1 MTQAAFLFHD
11 IAEPV
16 FQDFTPG
23 QIEKKDK
30 QKLEAICIELLT
42 EGRLTGDL
50 QAQHVY
56 NCFLIFE
63 GASQDDFDK
72 MQGHI
77 LASIDSSKTP
87 LNLDQSGLSEYLKL
101 VYNLSIDL
109 TEVQEMLKE
118 ADVLSMLEPVVKI
131 KLTKNYEV
139 SEEEE
144 AEKQFR
150 GFIDYIDQEIKT
162 EEGREYFKKVIS
174 VYEERLVVLHK
185 RERFIK
191 ELPDLMLVQFN
202 SLPKV
207 TEEEKEAN
215 LKQYDLVKE
224 SFREKLEGL
233 RSRFPDQVLGLGVN
247 EISLKLSVDSPP
259 FNSTKGFH
267 EAVERKLRANN
278 CLSIVSTTSGELKL
292 LPLSMTSTQVDKS
305 IEHLERQLCRINNYA
320 LEDLSP
326 ARLVHLF
333 M

>member
-1 MTQAAFLFHD
+1 MFFGYEVIPKVFHDRSWSNQLMTQAAFLFHD

-139 SEEEE
+139 SEDCLLYTSPSPRD
-144 AEKQFR
+144 QR
-150 GFIDYIDQEIKT
+150 G
-162 EEGREYFKKVIS
+162 
-174 VYEERLVVLHK
+174 
-185 RERFIK
+185 
-191 ELPDLMLVQFN
+191 
-202 SLPKV
+202 
-207 TEEEKEAN
+207 
-215 LKQYDLVKE
+215 
-224 SFREKLEGL
+224 
-233 RSRFPDQVLGLGVN
+233 SRMP
-247 EISLKLSVDSPP
+247 SS
-259 FNSTKGFH
+259 
-267 EAVERKLRANN
+267 A
-278 CLSIVSTTSGELKL
+278 
-292 LPLSMTSTQVDKS
+292 
-305 IEHLERQLCRINNYA
+305 
-320 LEDLSP
+320 
-326 ARLVHLF
+326 
-333 M
+333 